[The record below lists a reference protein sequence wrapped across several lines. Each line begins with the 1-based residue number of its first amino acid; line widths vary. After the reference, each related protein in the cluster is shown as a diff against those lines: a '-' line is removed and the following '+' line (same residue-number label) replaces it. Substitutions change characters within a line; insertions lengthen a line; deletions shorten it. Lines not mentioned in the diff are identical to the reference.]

1 MLEARS
7 ESQVQQGEE
16 RLDQLTDMLGVRQAA
31 RHKWG
36 DNSDQASHRL
46 TNMARPVQR
55 RADENK

>member
-1 MLEARS
+1 MTLEP
-7 ESQVQQGEE
+7 
-16 RLDQLTDMLGVRQAA
+16 RLDQNQRTDMLGVRQAA